1 MEAILIKAAGLALMI
16 FAGYG
21 LKRLGVFRG
30 EDAKVLS
37 RIIIHLTLPAALV
50 VSFRDF
56 YFDIGYLALI
66 VIAVACNLGLLL
78 LGLRITRGKDVSVR
92 ALYGLNLSSYN
103 IGTFVL
109 PFVQS
114 FLPTRALIGVSMFDA
129 GNCPFNTGLG
139 YAVVSAQG
147 QGRWDRLRFVTVRLA
162 RSVPFMTYLAL
173 TLLSLLQIHLPDAV
187 YQIASTVSGANTVL
201 AMLMIGI
208 LFEVHAERDKRRQVF
223 HILAVRYG
231 CNFLL
236 AALVWFL
243 PLPLL
248 IRQVSVLAL
257 LAPIPSISMVYCE
270 RCGCDPSIY
279 GVVNS
284 LSIVV
289 SLCLT
294 FPLLLILNL

>member
-1 MEAILIKAAGLALMI
+1 METILAKAAGLALMI

-37 RIIIHLTLPAALV
+37 RVIIHLTLPAALV

-56 YFDIGYLALI
+56 YFDVGYLVLI
-66 VIAVACNLGLLL
+66 VIAVVCNLGLLF
-78 LGLRITRGKDVSVR
+78 LGLRLSQGKDLSIQ

-114 FLPTRALIGVSMFDA
+114 FLPAQALIGVSMFDA
-129 GNCPFNTGLG
+129 GNCPFNTGLS
-139 YAVVSAQG
+139 YALVSARG
-147 QGRWDRLRFVTVRLA
+147 QGGWDRLRFVAARLS

-173 TLLSLLQIHLPDAV
+173 TLLSLLRVRLPEAV

-208 LFEVHAERDKRRQVF
+208 LFEVRVEGDKRRQIVR
-223 HILAVRYG
+223 ILAARYG

-236 AALVWFL
+236 AVLVWFL

-248 IRQVSVLAL
+248 VRQVSALAL
-257 LAPIPSISMVYCE
+257 LAPIPSVSMVYCE

-284 LSIVV
+284 LSIVI

-294 FPLLLILNL
+294 FPLLLVLNL